1 MPLVHAV
8 AKQLL
13 AALAAAETLP
23 GAAGPAVTA
32 CGGGERGGGERG
44 GERGGGEGG
53 DSKRAK
59 GSGGEAVA
67 GGFARCIARCITGGG
82 SGGDGGV
89 EGGGEGGGGGGGEGG
104 GEGGCGEGCEERLP
118 CEAFLSVAA
127 INLLRGVTPPHD
139 APGAAATEEYGRY
152 GAEEPAQ
159 RYERVLHRPADAL
172 FCMQCATTYSLSAS
186 ASLPTPHGA
195 AAATGGREASAKE

>member
-1 MPLVHAV
+1 MS
-8 AKQLL
+8 QLL
-13 AALAAAETLP
+13 VWVLPLHTSSGSPAADTKTVQLKCHRSAHTLP
-23 GAAGPAVTA
+23 TPCASHAWWQSCPAVPNA
-32 CGGGERGGGERG
+32 NSG
-44 GERGGGEGG
+44 RGGGEG
-53 DSKRAK
+53 
-59 GSGGEAVA
+59 E
-67 GGFARCIARCITGGG
+67 GG
-82 SGGDGGV
+82 SGL
-89 EGGGEGGGGGGGEGG
+89 GGGGEGG